1 MVGVSVFTIKMYN
14 IAVIYIYIDTITC
27 YIFDMVIY
35 TIKIERSMH
44 IRHMIIPFEKL

>member
-14 IAVIYIYIDTITC
+14 IAVIYIDTITC
-27 YIFDMVIY
+27 YIFNMVIY
-35 TIKIERSMH
+35 VIKIERSMH